1 MDKKMAYK
9 GKDDMS
15 YNESSIKVASH
26 SQGDAYKVN
35 VEYKTVGEVERIP
48 CPSKASDSYTSK

>member
-1 MDKKMAYK
+1 MANNMEYK
-9 GKDDMS
+9 GNDAMRSGDNS
-15 YNESSIKVASH
+15 PKVSGDA
-26 SQGDAYKVN
+26 QGDAYKVN